1 MNKKFSTL
9 VASLL
14 LATAFGTVQAAE
26 NTDNKGNT
34 PCGAG
39 DITAEFGSKE
49 ELDADQFYFVQAGES
64 KFLSVVEGNGF
75 QAKLVSS

>member
-14 LATAFGTVQAAE
+14 LATAFGTVQAVNLSDRPE
-26 NTDNKGNT
+26 IT

-39 DITAEFGSKE
+39 EITAKFGSNE
-49 ELDADQFYFVQAGES
+49 ELDADQFYFVQDENR